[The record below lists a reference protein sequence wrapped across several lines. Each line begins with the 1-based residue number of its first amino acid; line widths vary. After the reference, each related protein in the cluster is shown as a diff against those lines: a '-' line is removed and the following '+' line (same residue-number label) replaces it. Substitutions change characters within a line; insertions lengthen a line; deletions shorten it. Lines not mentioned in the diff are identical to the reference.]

1 MTNSVYAG
9 IRRIDAAQHQAAPH
23 HAPHDPHSQHAPHAP
38 NNHE

>member
-9 IRRIDAAQHQAAPH
+9 IRRIDAAQH